1 MHEIDTS
8 GVHDA
13 FLISWDFF
21 EAWEKRKTPGS
32 TERIMTVMFFH
43 LIRSLRNH
51 SRVGVFF
58 AASPHRRSSF
68 AFLRVVLSFP
78 FQTDSRSPD
87 RPFANLAARQK
98 VNGWM
103 EIFLSEFIRH
113 LTRTIGSNF
122 HSKPRTKAIDE
133 FRCVSRM
140 ELGEK

>member
-51 SRVGVFF
+51 SRVGVLL

-78 FQTDSRSPD
+78 FRNRTERT
-87 RPFANLAARQK
+87 FVNLVARQK
-98 VNGWM
+98 VDGWM
-103 EIFLSEFIRH
+103 EIILSEFID
-113 LTRTIGSNF
+113 I
-122 HSKPRTKAIDE
+122 
-133 FRCVSRM
+133 
-140 ELGEK
+140 